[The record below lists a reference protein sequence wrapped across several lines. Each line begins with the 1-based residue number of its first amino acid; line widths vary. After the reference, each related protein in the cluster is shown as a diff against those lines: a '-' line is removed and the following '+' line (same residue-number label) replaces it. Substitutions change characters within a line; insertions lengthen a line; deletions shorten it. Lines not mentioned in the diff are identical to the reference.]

1 MQKRA
6 ERLAEVFILDLYI
19 EVKAYYY
26 VIDHHFIFIGLNVQV
41 TPAMVK
47 KDHCAL
53 REWILGHAYRFT
65 DLQLKK
71 KK

>member
-6 ERLAEVFILDLYI
+6 EWLAEIFVLGLYI
-19 EVKAYYY
+19 EVKAYDYM
-26 VIDHHFIFIGLNVQV
+26 IDHHFIFIGLNVQV

-53 REWILGHAYRFT
+53 RE
-65 DLQLKK
+65 
-71 KK
+71 